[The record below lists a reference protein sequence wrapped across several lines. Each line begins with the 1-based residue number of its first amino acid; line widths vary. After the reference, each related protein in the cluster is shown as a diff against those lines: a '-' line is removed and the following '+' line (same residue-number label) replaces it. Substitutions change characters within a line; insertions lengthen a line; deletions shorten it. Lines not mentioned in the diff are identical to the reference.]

1 MRDWSRCDPLAI
13 AQATVARA
21 VRELDPQALDP
32 ARAEQLVETFTSIER
47 LAAAGKSLAASR
59 VASSGAWQA
68 RGERSSA
75 DCCLLYTSPSPRD

>member
-32 ARAEQLVETFTSIER
+32 ARAEQLVETFASIER
-47 LAAAGKSLAASR
+47 LGVELAHGAGDGGLRDRERIAS
-59 VASSGAWQA
+59 
-68 RGERSSA
+68 
-75 DCCLLYTSPSPRD
+75 